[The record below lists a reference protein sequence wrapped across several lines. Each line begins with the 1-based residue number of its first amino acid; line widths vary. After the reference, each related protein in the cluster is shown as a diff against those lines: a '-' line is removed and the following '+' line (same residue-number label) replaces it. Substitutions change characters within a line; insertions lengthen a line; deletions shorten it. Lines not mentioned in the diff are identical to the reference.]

1 MAQEQCN
8 IRKKSKQYR
17 RRHGRRM
24 PRNLEVVNPDAA
36 GIDLGSAIHYVSVP
50 DDRCEEPIRHFGCYT
65 PDLQAMAKW
74 LLECGV
80 TTVVMEST
88 GVYWTPVFR
97 VLEQQ
102 GLEVLLVNPKHVK
115 YVPGRKT
122 DVADCQWLRQLHT
135 FGLLK
140 GAFVPPNEVA
150 EMRALWRHRKNLIEH
165 KSKTI
170 LQVQKVFTQMNIQ
183 LHVVLS
189 DISGVSGMKII
200 RAILRGERDPNVLV
214 RLVNKQ
220 VKATHEEFVAALS
233 GHYSDSQLFILGQ
246 LMAQYDSLQQ
256 QIQEC
261 DAQTEAYLS
270 QFESKADVKSLG
282 LHPKK
287 SKRCKSRKNEP
298 HFDLR
303 MELFRITGVDF
314 SRIDGVDCL
323 TAFSVLSEIGFNV
336 DAFRTEDHFV
346 SWLGLCPNNQI
357 TGGKVK
363 RRSTRKVVNRAATA
377 LRVAAQSLCRS
388 KSYLGAL
395 YRRFA
400 ARLGPSK
407 AITACAHRLARIIY
421 RCIKY
426 GYEYV
431 DKGQQHLEQQH
442 LERSLKSL
450 KKLANKH
457 GFILVNAETG
467 ECVCA

>member
-24 PRNLEVVNPDAA
+24 PKNLEVVNPDAA

-102 GLEVLLVNPKHVK
+102 GFEVLLVNPKHVK

-150 EMRALWRHRKNLIEH
+150 EMRALWRHRKNLVEH

-214 RLVNKQ
+214 GLVNKQ
-220 VKATHEEFVAALS
+220 VKTTREEFVAALS

-270 QFESKADVKSLG
+270 QFESKADVNSLG
-282 LHPKK
+282 PHPKK
-287 SKRCKSRKNEP
+287 RTSRVLICAPN
-298 HFDLR
+298 
-303 MELFRITGVDF
+303 
-314 SRIDGVDCL
+314 C
-323 TAFSVLSEIGFNV
+323 SV
-336 DAFRTEDHFV
+336 
-346 SWLGLCPNNQI
+346 
-357 TGGKVK
+357 
-363 RRSTRKVVNRAATA
+363 
-377 LRVAAQSLCRS
+377 
-388 KSYLGAL
+388 
-395 YRRFA
+395 
-400 ARLGPSK
+400 
-407 AITACAHRLARIIY
+407 
-421 RCIKY
+421 
-426 GYEYV
+426 
-431 DKGQQHLEQQH
+431 
-442 LERSLKSL
+442 
-450 KKLANKH
+450 
-457 GFILVNAETG
+457 
-467 ECVCA
+467 

>member
-150 EMRALWRHRKNLIEH
+150 EMRALWRHRKNLVEH
-165 KSKTI
+165 KSRTI

-214 RLVNKQ
+214 GLVNKQ
-220 VKATHEEFVAALS
+220 VKATREEFVAALS

-298 HFDLR
+298 GFDLR
-303 MELFRITGVDF
+303 TELFRITGVDF

-363 RRSTRKVVNRAATA
+363 RRNTRKVVNRAATA

-388 KSYLGAL
+388 NSYLGAL

-457 GFILVNAETG
+457 GLILVNAETG
-467 ECVCA
+467 ECVSA

>member
-8 IRKKSKQYR
+8 IRKKSTQYR

-24 PRNLEVVNPDAA
+24 PKNLEVVNPDAA

-80 TTVVMEST
+80 TTVVIEST

-102 GLEVLLVNPKHVK
+102 GFEVLLVNPKHVK

-214 RLVNKQ
+214 GLVNKQ
-220 VKATHEEFVAALS
+220 VKATREEFVAALS

-256 QIQEC
+256 QIQQC
-261 DAQTEAYLS
+261 DEQAEAYLS
-270 QFESKADVKSLG
+270 HFKSKADVTALG
-282 LHPKK
+282 PHPKK

-303 MELFRITGVDF
+303 TELFRITGVDF

-388 KSYLGAL
+388 NSYLGAL